1 MTLKLFAE
9 CREYGNLIYETVN
22 ITNPILGEC
31 KCLFASRLP
40 SESLSGEPTITKRE
54 NICAHTAIELIVGG
68 TVAKEREFP
77 HMALI
82 GFKNGNPEGEK
93 S

>member
-1 MTLKLFAE
+1 M
-9 CREYGNLIYETVN
+9 
-22 ITNPILGEC
+22 
-31 KCLFASRLP
+31 
-40 SESLSGEPTITKRE
+40 KRE

-82 GFKNGNPEGEK
+82 GFKDGQPEGNNT
-93 S
+93 